1 MPSID
6 KIKTILVVGA
16 GTMGHGITELA
27 AIAGYKVYIADINN
41 EILKSGLEKI
51 KWSLSKLHE
60 KGGLKE
66 SVDSVMSRIIPV
78 VNTDS
83 QGNFTKDFENAI
95 KDSDMFIE
103 AIPER
108 LDLKQNLFRF
118 IDKNRKADSIMATN
132 TSSLP
137 ITEIAAAT
145 SAPELVVG
153 MHFFN
158 PPPLMPLVE
167 IIKGE
172 KTSDETVSVTYQI
185 AKNFGKQPVIVKKD
199 VPGFIANRVLARF
212 LNTACWL
219 AYKGMYSTLEIDSA
233 VKYSLNFPM
242 GAFEL
247 ADYSGIDVFYFV
259 NKAMTERG
267 FKMKHC
273 PMFEQKF
280 NSKELGMKTGKG
292 FYEYPKPGVYARP
305 QIPKE
310 IANKVDPVLLLAPA
324 VNEGAWL
331 LENDVA
337 TKEDIDKAVMLGL
350 GWPKGLFEF
359 ADDFGI
365 DKINAALKQLK
376 DLLGDDDFE
385 PAKMLKDMESNNQLG
400 RKTGKGFYEYKKVEE
415 VSKKTILIK
424 YEKPIAWIVLNRP
437 NRLNAISPD
446 MIKEL
451 GEALDELELNDDIRV
466 LIITGSGRAFSAG
479 ADVTAFAG
487 ITPMQ
492 AAIFSKKFQELT
504 LKMEFYAKPII
515 IAINGYALG
524 GGLEISMSGDIR
536 IASETAL
543 LGQPEINLGFIPGAG
558 GTQRLPRLVGRGQSK
573 LLIFTGDN
581 ISAKDAYALK
591 LVDKVVPP
599 ERLEQEARDLALKIA
614 ERPPLA
620 LMAAKL
626 AIEQGLES
634 NIWAG
639 LNLEANL
646 FGLLFSTED
655 VVEGVTAFLEKK
667 KPSFKGK

>member
-1 MPSID
+1 
-6 KIKTILVVGA
+6 
-16 GTMGHGITELA
+16 MGHGITELA

-41 EILKSGLEKI
+41 EIIKSGLEKI

-60 KGGLKE
+60 KGSLKE

-108 LDLKQNLFRF
+108 LDLKQNLFKF
-118 IDKNRKADSIMATN
+118 IDKNRKADTIMATN

-219 AYKGMYSTLEIDSA
+219 AYKGFYSTLEIDSA
-233 VKYSLNFPM
+233 VRYGLNFPM

-259 NKAMTERG
+259 NKAMIERG

-273 PMFEQKF
+273 PLFEQKF
-280 NSKELGMKTGKG
+280 NAKELGMKTGKG
-292 FYEYPKPGVYARP
+292 FYEYPKPGAYVRP

-310 IANKVDPVLLLAPA
+310 LANKVDPVLLLAPA

-365 DKINAALKQLK
+365 DKINTALKQLK
-376 DLLGDDDFE
+376 DLLGDQDFE
-385 PAKMLKDMESNNQLG
+385 PTKMLKDMESKNELG
-400 RKTGKGFYEYKKVEE
+400 RKTGKGFYEYKKIEE

-466 LIITGSGRAFSAG
+466 LIITGAGRAFSAG

-524 GGLEISMSGDIR
+524 GGLELSMSGDIR
-536 IASETAL
+536 IASENAL

-591 LVDKVVPP
+591 LIDKVVPP
-599 ERLEQEARDLALKIA
+599 ERLEQEARDLALKIS
-614 ERPPLA
+614 EKPPLA

-655 VVEGVTAFLEKK
+655 VAEGVTAFLEKK

>member
-1 MPSID
+1 
-6 KIKTILVVGA
+6 
-16 GTMGHGITELA
+16 MGHGITELA

-292 FYEYPKPGVYARP
+292 FYEYPKPGVYVRP

-385 PAKMLKDMESNNQLG
+385 PAKILKDMESNNQLG

-451 GEALDELELNDDIRV
+451 EEALDELELNDDIRV

-581 ISAKDAYALK
+581 ISAKDAYSLK

>member
-1 MPSID
+1 
-6 KIKTILVVGA
+6 
-16 GTMGHGITELA
+16 MGHGITELA
-27 AIAGYKVYIADINN
+27 AIAGYKVYIADINS
-41 EILKSGLEKI
+41 EIIKSGLEKI

-60 KGGLKE
+60 KGSLKE

-78 VNTDS
+78 INTDS

-108 LDLKQNLFRF
+108 LDLKQNLFKF
-118 IDKNRKADSIMATN
+118 IDKNRKADAIMATN

-199 VPGFIANRVLARF
+199 VPGFIANRILARF

-219 AYKGMYSTLEIDSA
+219 AYKGFYSTLEIDSA
-233 VKYSLNFPM
+233 VRYSLNFPM

-273 PMFEQKF
+273 PLFEQKF
-280 NSKELGMKTGKG
+280 NAKELGMKTGKG
-292 FYEYPKPGVYARP
+292 FYEYPKPGAYVRP

-310 IANKVDPVLLLAPA
+310 LANKVDPVLLLAPA

-365 DKINAALKQLK
+365 DKINTALKQLK
-376 DLLGDDDFE
+376 DLLGDQDFE
-385 PAKMLKDMESNNQLG
+385 PTKMLKDMESKNELG
-400 RKTGKGFYEYKKVEE
+400 RKTGKGFYEYKKIEE

-466 LIITGSGRAFSAG
+466 LIITGAGRAFSAG

-524 GGLEISMSGDIR
+524 GGLELSMSGDIR
-536 IASETAL
+536 IASENAL

-599 ERLEQEARDLALKIA
+599 ERLEQEARDLALKIS
-614 ERPPLA
+614 EKPPLA

-655 VVEGVTAFLEKK
+655 VAEGVTAFLEKK

>member
-1 MPSID
+1 
-6 KIKTILVVGA
+6 
-16 GTMGHGITELA
+16 MGHGITELA

-292 FYEYPKPGVYARP
+292 FYEYPKPGVYVRP